1 MVGDFTFSDSGAQLA
16 LANAEYWRASA
27 SFHSH
32 FRSGILFSFIY
43 YHYLEILALR
53 VSGSDFLKVVS
64 SSDII
69 KTLKARSQILK
80 PGSRGLLKCKV
91 TILLQLPYEYHLLAV
106 ESDFLKV
113 VSSSDIIKTLKAR
126 SHILK
131 PGSRGLLKCKVT
143 ILYPFSYISSTLHIA
158 RIVCNIIEITLIS
171 FKLNINHLSLPL
183 TKNCYD
189 LIENRKYCRL
199 KIYIWSQSTLPILLS
214 TP

>member
-1 MVGDFTFSDSGAQLA
+1 MCLCLGKQDWWGGDICD
-16 LANAEYWRASA
+16 E
-27 SFHSH
+27 
-32 FRSGILFSFIY
+32 
-43 YHYLEILALR
+43 
-53 VSGSDFLKVVS
+53 K
-64 SSDII
+64 
-69 KTLKARSQILK
+69 
-80 PGSRGLLKCKV
+80 SRGWRWPPMVEFKV
-91 TILLQLPYEYHLLAV
+91 ILQNIATAIWISFACFWV
-106 ESDFLKV
+106 ELELVLELTFTKTMIEESGWADTNNTPGEAMRSHLKV

-158 RIVCNIIEITLIS
+158 RIVYNIIEITLIS

>member
-1 MVGDFTFSDSGAQLA
+1 MVADFSFSDVAHNSHQLTQNIGGLSPASIRIFGHAFYLA
-16 LANAEYWRASA
+16 L
-27 SFHSH
+27 
-32 FRSGILFSFIY
+32 FITTTSKF
-43 YHYLEILALR
+43 LALR
-53 VSGSDFLKVVS
+53 VSG
-64 SSDII
+64 
-69 KTLKARSQILK
+69 
-80 PGSRGLLKCKV
+80 
-91 TILLQLPYEYHLLAV
+91 
-106 ESDFLKV
+106 SDFLKV

-143 ILYPFSYISSTLHIA
+143 ILYPFSYISSTLYIA
-158 RIVCNIIEITLIS
+158 RIVYNIIEITLIS

>member
-1 MVGDFTFSDSGAQLA
+1 MVGDFSFSDSGAQLA
-16 LANAEYWRASA
+16 LANAEYWWASA

-53 VSGSDFLKVVS
+53 VSG
-64 SSDII
+64 
-69 KTLKARSQILK
+69 
-80 PGSRGLLKCKV
+80 
-91 TILLQLPYEYHLLAV
+91 
-106 ESDFLKV
+106 SDFLKV

-158 RIVCNIIEITLIS
+158 RIVYNIIEITLIS

>member
-1 MVGDFTFSDSGAQLA
+1 MVGDFSFSDVAHNSHQLTQNIGGLPPASIRIFGQAFYLA
-16 LANAEYWRASA
+16 L
-27 SFHSH
+27 
-32 FRSGILFSFIY
+32 FITTTSKF
-43 YHYLEILALR
+43 LALR
-53 VSGSDFLKVVS
+53 VSSSDFLKVVS

-69 KTLKARSQILK
+69 KTLKSRSQILK
-80 PGSRGLLKCKV
+80 PGSR
-91 TILLQLPYEYHLLAV
+91 
-106 ESDFLKV
+106 D
-113 VSSSDIIKTLKAR
+113 
-126 SHILK
+126 
-131 PGSRGLLKCKVT
+131 LLKCKVT

-158 RIVCNIIEITLIS
+158 RIVYNIIEITLIS

>member
-1 MVGDFTFSDSGAQLA
+1 MVGDFSFSDSGAQLA
-16 LANAEYWRASA
+16 LANAEYWWVSA

-43 YHYLEILALR
+43 YHYREILALR

-91 TILLQLPYEYHLLAV
+91 TIL
-106 ESDFLKV
+106 
-113 VSSSDIIKTLKAR
+113 
-126 SHILK
+126 
-131 PGSRGLLKCKVT
+131 
-143 ILYPFSYISSTLHIA
+143 YPFSYISSTLHIA
-158 RIVCNIIEITLIS
+158 RIVYNIIQITLIS

>member
-1 MVGDFTFSDSGAQLA
+1 MVGDFSFSDSGAQLA
-16 LANAEYWRASA
+16 LANAESWWASA
-27 SFHSH
+27 SCHQH

-69 KTLKARSQILK
+69 KTLKARS
-80 PGSRGLLKCKV
+80 
-91 TILLQLPYEYHLLAV
+91 
-106 ESDFLKV
+106 
-113 VSSSDIIKTLKAR
+113 
-126 SHILK
+126 HILK
-131 PGSRGLLKCKVT
+131 PRSRGLLKCKVT

-158 RIVCNIIEITLIS
+158 RIVYNIIQITLIS
-171 FKLNINHLSLPL
+171 FKSNINHLSLPL

-199 KIYIWSQSTLPILLS
+199 KIYIWSQSKLPILLS

>member
-1 MVGDFTFSDSGAQLA
+1 MVGDFSFSDVAHNLHQLTQYIGGLSPA
-16 LANAEYWRASA
+16 STRIFGHAFYLALLANAEYWWAVA

-32 FRSGILFSFIY
+32 FRSCILFSFIY
-43 YHYLEILALR
+43 YHYLEIFGAQSLGLGFFK
-53 VSGSDFLKVVS
+53 SKVS
-64 SSDII
+64 SQDII
-69 KTLKARSQILK
+69 KTLKSRSQ
-80 PGSRGLLKCKV
+80 
-91 TILLQLPYEYHLLAV
+91 
-106 ESDFLKV
+106 
-113 VSSSDIIKTLKAR
+113 
-126 SHILK
+126 ILK

-158 RIVCNIIEITLIS
+158 RIVYNIIQITLIS

-214 TP
+214 SP

>member
-1 MVGDFTFSDSGAQLA
+1 MVGDFSFSDSGAQLA
-16 LANAEYWRASA
+16 LANAELWWASA
-27 SFHSH
+27 SFHQH

-53 VSGSDFLKVVS
+53 VSG
-64 SSDII
+64 
-69 KTLKARSQILK
+69 
-80 PGSRGLLKCKV
+80 
-91 TILLQLPYEYHLLAV
+91 
-106 ESDFLKV
+106 SDFLKV

-158 RIVCNIIEITLIS
+158 RIVYNIIQITLIS

-214 TP
+214 SP